1 MATQQ
6 DAQTPQSVSVCEA
19 EKNYIKEKCVSIF
32 KMSKSFIQE
41 HGMYSF

>member
-1 MATQQ
+1 MATKQ
-6 DAQTPQSVSVCEA
+6 DAQTPQSVNVCEA

-41 HGMYSF
+41 HGLYSF